1 MEVFSYNADEILQ
14 TAVSIEKNAS
24 EYYREASVA
33 SAGFEK
39 QRNLFL
45 YLCRMENE
53 HAQTFSQLREG
64 LSQVE
69 KGFRVYDPGN
79 EMLFYLES
87 MTGLH
92 GWEGKAGPAAKL
104 TGKESVREVL
114 ITAIA
119 AEKDTIILYNFLK
132 DYVPE
137 EKGRSIVERVLK
149 EEMMHVAILNRELDN
164 VK

>member
-1 MEVFSYNADEILQ
+1 MDVFSYNADEILQ
-14 TAVSIEKNAS
+14 VAVSIERNAS

-39 QRNLFL
+39 QRDFFL
-45 YLCRMENE
+45 YLSRMENE
-53 HAQTFSQLREG
+53 HAQTFSQLRAG

-69 KGFRVYDPGN
+69 KGYRVYDPGN
-79 EMLFYLES
+79 EMLFYLEN

-104 TGKESVREVL
+104 TGKESILEVL
-114 ITAIA
+114 TTAIA

-132 DYVPE
+132 DYIPE
-137 EKGRSIVERVLK
+137 DKGRSMVERILK
-149 EEMMHVAILNRELDN
+149 EEMMHVAILNRELDK